1 MGSENGAAR
10 RPFAIIAQS
19 WAAEG
24 TTLSVI
30 GDLDSA
36 RLGALREAV
45 QVALGEGH
53 RHLVIDLSATTFLDC
68 AAVQELLRAVGPL
81 QDDAGAAVVLAGVTG
96 APRRLLD
103 MLRFD
108 AVIGTVE
115 SSENAI
121 AACCQQPNTLPD
133 GWRRTRLVR

>member
-1 MGSENGAAR
+1 MGWVKRGSGAGDGFAPCILSAPPRVGSRRTSKQASTADLGAVPMGSENGAAR
-10 RPFAIIAQS
+10 RPFAITAQS

-81 QDDAGAAVVLAGVTG
+81 QDDAGAAV
-96 APRRLLD
+96 
-103 MLRFD
+103 
-108 AVIGTVE
+108 
-115 SSENAI
+115 
-121 AACCQQPNTLPD
+121 
-133 GWRRTRLVR
+133 